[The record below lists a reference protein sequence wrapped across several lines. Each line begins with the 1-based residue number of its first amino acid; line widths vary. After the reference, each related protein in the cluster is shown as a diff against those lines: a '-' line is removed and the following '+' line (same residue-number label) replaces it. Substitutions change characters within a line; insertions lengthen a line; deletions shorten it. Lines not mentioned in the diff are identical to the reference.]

1 MSYQMQI
8 PPLTKINKTL
18 IIISAAIFLIGSIG
32 YAWLKIPMGI
42 YLGLSLEGMMSG
54 KIYQLLTYPFWQMGI
69 FPLIF
74 QCLILWWTGSE
85 LEYKWGTRFYL
96 VFVASTIV
104 VTAFLFLVVSL
115 FLNATGIMQGSTMV
129 GMSGLTLGLL
139 FAYAM
144 QFPDRQFSFFML
156 FPMKAKHFCLLLAA
170 IEVYQVLFS
179 PYGSSIW
186 GHLLGGIWA
195 IALLKYMSWKATGSK
210 TIRKSKSQLQAEE
223 LRKSF
228 KVITTDKDGKD
239 GKNDGPKYW
248 H

>member
-1 MSYQMQI
+1 MSYQFQV

-18 IIISAAIFLIGSIG
+18 IVLSVAVYVLGSIG
-32 YAWLKIPMGI
+32 YMSFQIPMGL
-42 YLGLSLEGMMSG
+42 YLGISFSGMMSG
-54 KIYQLLTYPFWQMGI
+54 KIYQLLTYPFWQIGI
-69 FPLIF
+69 FPLVF
-74 QCLILWWTGSE
+74 QSLILWWTGSE
-85 LEYKWGTRFYL
+85 LEYKWGSRFYL
-96 VFVASTIV
+96 AFVVSTIV
-104 VTAFLFLVVSL
+104 VTAFLFLVLS
-115 FLNATGIMQGSTMV
+115 FIFNALGIMQNSTMV

-179 PYGSSIW
+179 PFGATIW

-195 IALLKYMSWKATGSK
+195 ASLLKYMSWKAANPK
-210 TIRKSKSQLQAEE
+210 KIRKSKSQLQAEE
-223 LRKSF
+223 LRRSF
-228 KVITTDKDGKD
+228 KVVPSDKDE
-239 GKNDGPKYW
+239 KNDGPKYW

>member
-1 MSYQMQI
+1 MTNQIQM
-8 PPLTKINKTL
+8 PPLTKSNKIL
-18 IIISAAIFLIGSIG
+18 IILSAGIFLAGSIA
-32 YAWLKIPMGI
+32 YAWLKVPVGL

-54 KIYQLLTYPFWQMGI
+54 KLYQLLTYPFWQMGI

-85 LEYKWGTRFYL
+85 LEYKWGKKFYL
-96 VFVASTIV
+96 SFVISTLV
-104 VTAFLFLVVSL
+104 VSAFLFLVLSL
-115 FLNATGIMQGSTMV
+115 IFNALGIMQGSTMV

-144 QFPDRQFSFFML
+144 QYPDREFSFFML

-179 PYGSSIW
+179 PFGSSLW
-186 GHLLGGIWA
+186 GHLLGGLWA
-195 IALLKYMSWKATGSK
+195 VGLLKYMSWRSSTPK
-210 TIRKSKSQLQAEE
+210 TIRKSRSQLQAEQ

-228 KVITTDKDGKD
+228 KVISTDKED
-239 GKNDGPKYW
+239 KNDGPKYW